1 MFVAGRSDHKSVGGR
16 PRKALTVSNET
27 IKDLENYLDK
37 RLPQETA
44 KQFDYFCEFLRQG
57 ADRSISNVARTKGK
71 TYILMAKYA
80 KKNKWHDRARLY
92 DSKLQQAEI
101 EAKMEQRKKFITQQ
115 EETARELHNIG
126 KESLKKLET
135 FINSEPDLAGLRPME
150 ILQFIKT
157 GIELER
163 IVMGLD
169 KEKEAKTNNK
179 IQITYN
185 IVNDKNPHKDLFNN
199 LVETK
204 SEVVEDNGKDT
215 DADGTAENGN

>member
-1 MFVAGRSDHKSVGGR
+1 MFVKGKKAGTSEGGR
-16 PRKALTVSNET
+16 PPSVITPNNGT

-37 RLPQETA
+37 RLPNESA
-44 KQFDYFCEFLRQG
+44 KAFEYFCEFLREGGQRG
-57 ADRSISNVARTKGK
+57 LSETARRVGK
-71 TYILMAKYA
+71 TYIYMAKLA
-80 KKNKWHDRARLY
+80 KKNRWWDRAQLY
-92 DSKLQQAEI
+92 DSMLQQAEI
-101 EAKMEQRKKFITQQ
+101 EAKIEQRKKYINQQ

-126 KESLKKLET
+126 KESLKKLEA

-169 KEKEAKTNNK
+169 KEKEPKANNK

-185 IVNDKNPHKDLFNN
+185 IINDKNPHKDLFDN
-199 LVETK
+199 LVVTEAK
-204 SEVVEDNGKDT
+204 VVEDGKDT
-215 DADGTAENGN
+215 DADGTTEDGN

>member
-1 MFVAGRSDHKSVGGR
+1 MFVKGGEAGKSVGGR
-16 PRKALTVSNET
+16 PRKALTISNET

-57 ADRSISNVARTKGK
+57 ADRSISNVARTKGR
-71 TYILMAKYA
+71 TYILMAKHA
-80 KKNKWHDRARLY
+80 KKNKWWDRARLY

-126 KESLKKLET
+126 KESLKKLEA

-169 KEKEAKTNNK
+169 KEKEPKANNK

-185 IVNDKNPHKDLFNN
+185 IINDKNPHKDLFDN
-199 LVETK
+199 LVVTEAK
-204 SEVVEDNGKDT
+204 VVEDEQDI
-215 DADGTAENGN
+215 DADGTTKNGN